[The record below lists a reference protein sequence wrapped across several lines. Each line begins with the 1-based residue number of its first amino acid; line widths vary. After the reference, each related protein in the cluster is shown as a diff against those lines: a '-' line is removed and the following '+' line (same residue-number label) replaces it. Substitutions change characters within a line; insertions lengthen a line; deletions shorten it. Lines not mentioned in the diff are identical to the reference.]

1 MNRIFDYNVKGVP
14 MKKNF
19 VATIVVL
26 AAFAVVTGCKTKPEE
41 TPPAPA
47 PTTTTDT
54 SGVDSSG
61 AATEDA
67 AGPSGELLSKRVVYF
82 DLDRADIRADS
93 QAVITAHARY
103 LAGASGQ
110 KVRLE
115 GHADERGSR
124 EYNIG
129 LGERRSQAVR
139 RALLLLGVAESQL
152 ATVSYG
158 EERPAAAGSDEQAYS
173 LNRRVE
179 IIYVK

>member
-1 MNRIFDYNVKGVP
+1 MKIFYNLKGVP

-26 AAFAVVTGCKTKPEE
+26 AGLVAFAGCKTKPEE
-41 TPPAPA
+41 APPAPA

-61 AATEDA
+61 VATEDA

-93 QAVITAHARY
+93 QPVITAHARY
-103 LAGASGQ
+103 LAGATAQ

-129 LGERRSQAVR
+129 LGERRAQAVR

-158 EERPAAAGSDEQAYS
+158 EERPAAAGSDEQAYG

-179 IIYVK
+179 IVYVK

>member
-1 MNRIFDYNVKGVP
+1 MNIFNNLKGEP

-19 VATIVVL
+19 VVTIVVL
-26 AAFAVVTGCKTKPEE
+26 AALAVVAGCKTKPEE
-41 TPPAPA
+41 APPAPA

-61 AATEDA
+61 VATDDA

-103 LAGASGQ
+103 LAGATSQ